1 MYFLVLPAIAPNDFR
16 VKRLSGK
23 LTRGVVSSW
32 ALQWRSRSEDD
43 ADTKQTV
50 VLIFLFSFRRLV
62 QRGVTV
68 TSCTMT
74 TQKQKKKNRWWASTC
89 YRFHAIS
96 LHHERLTLLQSRL
109 DQRSRKSP
117 SGRIFS
123 CQRSSMITVI
133 HCLAAQFS
141 VEPPCI
147 NARSIRVWPTWVVFL
162 WHLKKIV
169 PTRVK
174 GCTNATT
181 RVAVSAL
188 FFFF

>member
-74 TQKQKKKNRWWASTC
+74 TQKQKKKKIDGELRLAIAST
-89 YRFHAIS
+89 RFPFI
-96 LHHERLTLLQSRL
+96 
-109 DQRSRKSP
+109 
-117 SGRIFS
+117 
-123 CQRSSMITVI
+123 M
-133 HCLAAQFS
+133 
-141 VEPPCI
+141 
-147 NARSIRVWPTWVVFL
+147 NA
-162 WHLKKIV
+162 
-169 PTRVK
+169 
-174 GCTNATT
+174 
-181 RVAVSAL
+181 
-188 FFFF
+188 